1 MSTGL
6 CSSGSVYVCVWGGGI
21 SASSTNINT
30 THHDAEGRKDRVK
43 SPLAQCRPRHDEW
56 GWLRVKKQLRG
67 RRVGPIKTPKRP
79 AHGEKRVRGGLRR
92 ARQRHK
98 KPKVGQGLGAFAS
111 RGLAAASAPSEATH
125 PCTRTSH
132 TARSRLL
139 LGFKFLTGSER
150 FHGRGLSL
158 RLCPG
163 LAAPYR
169 R

>member
-6 CSSGSVYVCVWGGGI
+6 CSSGSVLGG
-21 SASSTNINT
+21 NKRVFHKHQHNT
-30 THHDAEGRKDRVK
+30 PRRGRKDRVK
-43 SPLAQCRPRHDEW
+43 SPLTQCRPRHDEW
-56 GWLRVKKQLRG
+56 RWLRVKTATRTSRSADNDAEAARTRGKTRPSFAATSAITPQKQ
-67 RRVGPIKTPKRP
+67 
-79 AHGEKRVRGGLRR
+79 
-92 ARQRHK
+92 
-98 KPKVGQGLGAFAS
+98 KVGQGLGWCAR
-111 RGLAAASAPSEATH
+111 RGLAAAAAPSEATH
-125 PCTRTSH
+125 SRTRASH

-139 LGFKFLTGSER
+139 LCFKFLTGSER

>member
-1 MSTGL
+1 M
-6 CSSGSVYVCVWGGGI
+6 CVGGGDKHVFHKHQH
-21 SASSTNINT
+21 NT
-30 THHDAEGRKDRVK
+30 PRRGRKEGRTELNPHTHNAVRDTTSGAGFGLKNSHDRPV
-43 SPLAQCRPRHDEW
+43 
-56 GWLRVKKQLRG
+56 
-67 RRVGPIKTPKRP
+67 KTPKP
-79 AHGEKRVRGGLRR
+79 LAHGEKTCPTGTTTPQK
-92 ARQRHK
+92 A
-98 KPKVGQGLGAFAS
+98 KVGQGLGAFAS

-125 PCTRTSH
+125 SRTRTSH

-139 LGFKFLTGSER
+139 LRFKFLTGSER